1 MESIKRSFFL
11 TLLLMVCL
19 VVQAQS
25 LQVSGTIVSKS
36 DGQPIIG

>member
-1 MESIKRSFFL
+1 MESIKRTFL
-11 TLLLMVCL
+11 LALLFMVCV

-36 DGQPIIG
+36 VK